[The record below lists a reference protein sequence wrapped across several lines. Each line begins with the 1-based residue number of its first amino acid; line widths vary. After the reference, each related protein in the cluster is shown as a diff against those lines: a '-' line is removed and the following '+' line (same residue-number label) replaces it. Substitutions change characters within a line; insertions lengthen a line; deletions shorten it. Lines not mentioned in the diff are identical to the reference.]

1 MYRTA
6 VVENGFS
13 YERFREDFIHSHTF
27 HDSADADSRNDHLV
41 NLGRIGSLLSTR
53 QDLIQKYFNSAL
65 SQDEFRSCMKEF
77 MIESPRMR
85 ARLLNL
91 ECYLSDESLRIL
103 TEAANDIP
111 LFKRDVTPSDM
122 DCLFNKCSPA
132 TGGPLVAN
140 SNEVLSYFFSRLN
153 YKGIISNKYQ
163 TILADLGLVVRSTG
177 SRPLTQTDISSAL
190 RHFEISE
197 NPVRSRVEKWV
208 LLIKSSTL
216 RPEEATT

>member
-1 MYRTA
+1 
-6 VVENGFS
+6 
-13 YERFREDFIHSHTF
+13 
-27 HDSADADSRNDHLV
+27 
-41 NLGRIGSLLSTR
+41 
-53 QDLIQKYFNSAL
+53 
-65 SQDEFRSCMKEF
+65 MKEF

-122 DCLFNKCSPA
+122 DCLFNKCSSA

-163 TILADLGLVVRSTG
+163 TILADHGLVVRSTG